1 MEETFKPFSGAQ
13 YFWGIF
19 SGVLLALDE
28 QRRIPPEEWN
38 ETDWEVIGKDLLGQI
53 NNALD
58 LAMPSEANYYDPN
71 YDYESLPSENRTE
84 IDAEIK
90 RTKIIIAEQK
100 REAAQAWSELR
111 TNAQKVSS
119 DNRSAYWDR
128 IRHFARTVNGSPLH
142 MVNQV
147 VVENAVVL
155 IGQEVILDTHIRASS
170 EKLALALSNALS
182 RGEFGNDP
190 ARSIYPSVDLSDGDL
205 KAHAEIRPPEALLG
219 IPEDK
224 ILEIMNAIAAGFK
237 KQGGGTH
244 ADDIAKV
251 LMHLWHKKKAADGWA
266 TVELNELCETMGLK
280 KRNTG
285 WGYEPDQRDAIRST
299 VNKLESVSIFL
310 HDLPDTLK
318 GRYGI
323 KPGQRFKASD
333 PYLIIRNRYTPATG
347 QRELFGQ
354 QQKWES
360 IAFQPGAVIKR
371 AIDDAEGAN
380 RHTMLIPHALTK
392 LDGRRYETPKRLGS
406 RLLPQFRIKAKH
418 QQAEHPFR
426 VTTLLDYAMLP
437 ADIGSEQKLAKALD
451 TLQATN
457 TIKRWTAELTLEQ
470 LKAARGGVRVADVDR
485 RKWLN
490 SMILIE
496 PTDQIAEHYAGI
508 GIEYQRRLPAPAQ
521 PGDPIGT
528 QLKRIRAERGLT
540 YEQAAEQIGLAVGTL
555 SNIENGSNPSAK
567 TAEKIRQ
574 WIAA

>member
-1 MEETFKPFSGAQ
+1 MEETFKPFKGWQ
-13 YFWGIF
+13 LFWVIL
-19 SGVLLALDE
+19 SGVLVHIDE
-28 QRRIPPEEWN
+28 QSRTPPEEWTT
-38 ETDWEVIGKDLLGQI
+38 TDWDAIGKDLLGQI

-71 YDYESLPSENRTE
+71 YDYESLPSETRIE
-84 IDAEIK
+84 IDEANR
-90 RTKIIIAEQK
+90 RTKITIAEQK
-100 REAAQAWSELR
+100 QEAAQAWAELR

-119 DNRSAYWDR
+119 DNRSAYWDG
-128 IRHFARTVNGSPLH
+128 IRHFARTAKDLPLH
-142 MVNQV
+142 SISQ
-147 VVENAVVL
+147 EGINAVVL
-155 IGQEVILDTHIRASS
+155 IGQEVILNTHIRASS
-170 EKLALALSNALS
+170 EKIALAISNALS
-182 RGEFGNDP
+182 RGEFSNDP
-190 ARSIYPSVDLSDGDL
+190 TRSIYPSVDLSDGDL
-205 KAHAEIRPPEALLG
+205 KAHAEIRPPEALLE

-224 ILEIMNAIAAGFK
+224 ILEITNAIAAGFK

-310 HDLPDTLK
+310 HDLPDNLK
-318 GRYGI
+318 IRYGI
-323 KPGQRFKASD
+323 KQGQRFKASD
-333 PYLIIRNRYTPATG
+333 PYLIIRNRYTPVTG

-360 IAFQPGAVIKR
+360 ITFQPGAVIKR

-380 RHTMLIPHALTK
+380 RHTMLVPHALTK
-392 LDGRRYETPKRLGS
+392 LDGKRYGTPKLLGNRLI
-406 RLLPQFRIKAKH
+406 PQFRIKAKH

-451 TLQATN
+451 TLQATK

-470 LKAARGGVRVADVDR
+470 SKAARGGVRVAEADL

-490 SMILIE
+490 SMVIID
-496 PTDQIAEHYAGI
+496 PPDQIAEHYAGI
-508 GIEYQRRLPAPAQ
+508 GLEYQRRLPAPAQ

-528 QLKRIRAERGLT
+528 QLKRIRAARGLT

-555 SNIENGSNPSAK
+555 SNIENGSNPRAK

>member
-19 SGVLLALDE
+19 SGVLLSLDE
-28 QRRIPPEEWN
+28 QNRTPPEEWTA
-38 ETDWEVIGKDLLGQI
+38 TDWDVIGKDLLGQI

-58 LAMPSEANYYDPN
+58 LAMPSEANYYDPD
-71 YDYESLPSENRTE
+71 YDYESLPSERRKE
-84 IDAEIK
+84 IDEAIK

-100 REAAQAWSELR
+100 QEAAQAWSELR

-190 ARSIYPSVDLSDGDL
+190 TRSIYPSVDLSDGDL

-219 IPEDK
+219 RPEDK
-224 ILEIMNAIAAGFK
+224 SLEIMNAIAAGFK

-299 VNKLESVSIFL
+299 VNKLESISIFL
-310 HDLPDTLK
+310 HDLPDNLK
-318 GRYGI
+318 VRYGI
-323 KPGQRFKASD
+323 KQGQRFKASD
-333 PYLIIRNRYTPATG
+333 PYLIIRNRYTPETG

-354 QQKWES
+354 QQRWES
-360 IAFQPGAVIKR
+360 ISFQPGAVIKR

-380 RHTMLIPHALTK
+380 RHTMLVPHALTK
-392 LDGRRYETPKRLGS
+392 LDGKRYGTPKLLGNRLI
-406 RLLPQFRIKAKH
+406 PQFRIKAKH

-451 TLQATN
+451 TLQATK

-470 LKAARGGVRVADVDR
+470 SKAARGGVRVAEADL

-490 SMILIE
+490 SMVIID
-496 PTDQIAEHYAGI
+496 PPDQIAEHYAGI
-508 GIEYQRRLPAPAQ
+508 GLEYQRRLPAPAQ

-555 SNIENGSNPSAK
+555 SNIENGSNPRAK

>member
-19 SGVLLALDE
+19 SSVLLDLDE

-38 ETDWEVIGKDLLGQI
+38 GTDWEVIGKDLLGQI

-71 YDYESLPSENRTE
+71 YDYESLPSERRKE
-84 IDAEIK
+84 IDEAIK

-100 REAAQAWSELR
+100 QEAAQAWSELR

-190 ARSIYPSVDLSDGDL
+190 TRSIYPSVDLSDGDL

-299 VNKLESVSIFL
+299 VNKLESISIFL
-310 HDLPDTLK
+310 HDLPDNLK
-318 GRYGI
+318 VRYGI

-380 RHTMLIPHALTK
+380 RHTMLVPHALTK
-392 LDGRRYETPKRLGS
+392 LDGKRYGTPKLLGNRLI
-406 RLLPQFRIKAKH
+406 PQFRIKAKH

-437 ADIGSEQKLAKALD
+437 TDIGSEQKLAKALD
-451 TLQATN
+451 TLQATK

-470 LKAARGGVRVADVDR
+470 SKAARGGVRVAEADL

-490 SMILIE
+490 SMVIID
-496 PTDQIAEHYAGI
+496 PPDQIAEHYAGI
-508 GIEYQRRLPAPAQ
+508 GLEYQRRLPAPAQ

-555 SNIENGSNPSAK
+555 SNIENGSNPRAK

>member
-1 MEETFKPFSGAQ
+1 MEETFKPFKGWQ
-13 YFWGIF
+13 LFWVIL
-19 SGVLLALDE
+19 SGVLVHIDE
-28 QRRIPPEEWN
+28 QSRTPPEEWTT
-38 ETDWEVIGKDLLGQI
+38 TDWDAIGKDLLGQI

-71 YDYESLPSENRTE
+71 YDYESLPNETRIE
-84 IDAEIK
+84 IDEANR
-90 RTKIIIAEQK
+90 RTKITIAEQK
-100 REAAQAWSELR
+100 QEAAQAWAELR

-119 DNRSAYWDR
+119 DNRSAYWDG
-128 IRHFARTVNGSPLH
+128 IRHFARTAKDLPLH
-142 MVNQV
+142 SISQ
-147 VVENAVVL
+147 EGINAVVL
-155 IGQEVILDTHIRASS
+155 IGQEVILNTHIRASS
-170 EKLALALSNALS
+170 EKIALAISNALS
-182 RGEFGNDP
+182 RGEFSNDP
-190 ARSIYPSVDLSDGDL
+190 TRSIYPSVDLSDGDL

-244 ADDIAKV
+244 ADDIGKV
-251 LMHLWHKKKAADGWA
+251 LMYLWHKNKAADGWA
-266 TVELNELCETMGLK
+266 TVELNDLCETMGLK

-285 WGYEPDQRDAIRST
+285 WGFEPDQRDAIRST

-310 HDLPDTLK
+310 HDLPDNLK
-318 GRYGI
+318 IRYGI
-323 KPGQRFKASD
+323 KQGQRFKASD
-333 PYLIIRNRYTPATG
+333 PYLIIRNRYTPVTG

-360 IAFQPGAVIKR
+360 ITFQPGAVIKR

-380 RHTMLIPHALTK
+380 RHTMLVPHALTK
-392 LDGRRYETPKRLGS
+392 LDGKRYGTPKLLGNRLI
-406 RLLPQFRIKAKH
+406 PQFRIKAKH

-470 LKAARGGVRVADVDR
+470 SKADRGGVRVAEADF

-496 PTDQIAEHYAGI
+496 PPDQIAEHYAGI
-508 GIEYQRRLPAPAQ
+508 GLEYQRRLPAPAQ

-528 QLKRIRAERGLT
+528 QLKRTRADRGLT

-555 SNIENGSNPSAK
+555 SNIENGSNPRAK